1 MKFNSTV
8 FRVLLVAL
16 MSTVFGGCAALQ
28 PVQPWEKGALSKPE
42 MTLDGDAQEQM
53 FNEHILASREGAS
66 GGSGAGGGGCGCY

>member
-1 MKFNSTV
+1 MKLKTTV
-8 FRVLLVAL
+8 VRVLFVSSLL
-16 MSTVFGGCAALQ
+16 TLLGGCGALQ
-28 PVQPWEKGALSKPE
+28 NVQPWEKGALSKPE